1 MQRLT
6 DKTRKTMRLMSPEG
20 LINGSF
26 GIYAVYVIFQVF
38 SYLIGLSVLGGG
50 LLYLWSMLTGC

>member
-1 MQRLT
+1 MIQRLT
-6 DKTRKTMRLMSPEG
+6 GRKVRRFMDPTPLIEG
-20 LINGSF
+20 AF
-26 GIYAVYVIFQVF
+26 GIYAIYVIFQVF

>member
-1 MQRLT
+1 MIQRLT
-6 DKTRKTMRLMSPEG
+6 GRKVRRFMDTTALIEG
-20 LINGSF
+20 AF
-26 GIYAVYVIFQVF
+26 GIYAIYVIFQVF